1 MVALAHVLAST
12 IMTTPPIPT
21 TITDATAEWMTE
33 VLRGSTAI
41 PADTSVS
48 SLSTHQIGQGVG
60 LMGELYVA
68 TLEYVGGEGP
78 ASVVVKLP
86 SMVEANRQQGVAL
99 GMFEAECRF
108 YSEMGDLTGAGLPEV
123 HLSIIESGTADFVIV
138 MEDLSHMEMV
148 DQSTGMTLEQAQAA
162 VRVLADVHAAWWGK
176 VQTPELEWI
185 PSLDGARI
193 EMVNGL
199 LPQLWPIFLGAFADR
214 LPEGGAELGENWSN
228 RYLELMGGLAARSP
242 WTLLHQDFRV
252 ENMLFGD
259 ASKNEVT
266 VIDWQGLGRGPGCYD
281 VAYILGGSMPI
292 ELRRENERDLVAAY
306 HERLLAN
313 GVSDFSLEQAWD
325 DYVYGHLLGG
335 LATSVFAGG
344 TLDLANER
352 GFELIADM
360 ANRHFTAAL
369 DYGGFAILDK

>member
-1 MVALAHVLAST
+1 
-12 IMTTPPIPT
+12 MTTPSIPT
-21 TITDATAEWMTE
+21 TITEATAEWMTA
-33 VLRGSTAI
+33 VLRGSEAI
-41 PADTSVS
+41 SPDASVTS
-48 SLSTHQIGQGVG
+48 LTTHQIGQGIG
-60 LMGELYVA
+60 LMGELHVA
-68 TLEYVGGEGP
+68 TLGYSGGEGP

-86 SMVEANRQQGVAL
+86 STVEENRQQGVTL

-108 YSEMGDLTGAGLPEV
+108 YAEMGDRTGTGLPDV

-148 DQSTGMTLEQAQAA
+148 DQSTGMTLEQARAA
-162 VRVLADVHAAWWGK
+162 VRVLADVHAVWWGK

-185 PSLDGARI
+185 PSLSGARI
-193 EMVNGL
+193 EMVDQL
-199 LPQLWPIFLGAFADR
+199 LPQLWPVFHDAFSER
-214 LPEGGAELGENWSN
+214 LPDGGAELGETWSK
-228 RYLELMGGLAARSP
+228 RYLELMSGLAARSP
-242 WTLLHQDFRV
+242 WTLLHQDYRV

-259 ASKNEVT
+259 ASKDEVT
-266 VIDWQGLGRGPGCYD
+266 VIDWQGLGRGPGGYD

-292 ELRRENERDLVAAY
+292 DLRRENERDLVALY

-360 ANRHFTAAL
+360 TNRHFTAAL
-369 DYGGFAILDK
+369 DHGGFSIVDK